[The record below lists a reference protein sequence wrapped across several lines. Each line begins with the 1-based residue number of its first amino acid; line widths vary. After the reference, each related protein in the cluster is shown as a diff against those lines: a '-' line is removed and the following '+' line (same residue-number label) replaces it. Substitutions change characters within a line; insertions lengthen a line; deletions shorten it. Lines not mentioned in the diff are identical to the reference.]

1 MNSTLL
7 ILLIP
12 LARFLININYWN
24 FMRRVINH
32 HNDWL
37 AGFDEAVDTLAGEKA
52 QRSSHW
58 LQTNTLEITRIY
70 LRTGREKPTET
81 FMEPVGYG
89 HVQQRNLNVL
99 DNLMYPNQRILNRAR
114 DCLFLAKGHFLTQAK
129 QSLNPIYWLE
139 IVFFLPSSLVSAS
152 GIETTGKVTE
162 IGLKVAQIIYWL
174 AIVAAFIFNPG
185 VFEFLYT
192 HAKVT

>member
-1 MNSTLL
+1 
-7 ILLIP
+7 
-12 LARFLININYWN
+12 
-24 FMRRVINH
+24 MRRVINH
-32 HNDWL
+32 HNNWL
-37 AGFDEAVDTLAGEKA
+37 AGLGEAVDTAASKKA
-52 QRSSHW
+52 QKSSYW

-89 HVQQRNLNVL
+89 HVQQQNLNVL
-99 DNLMYPNQRILNRAR
+99 DNLMYRNQHILSRAR
-114 DCLFLAKGHFLTQAK
+114 TCLFLAQGHFLTQAK

-152 GIETTGKVTE
+152 GIETTGKVAE

-174 AIVAAFIFNPG
+174 AIVAAFIFKPDI
-185 VFEFLYT
+185 FEFLYT
-192 HAKVT
+192 HAKAT